1 MENLTEE
8 KKKIKEGFVG
18 QKMIVLPPD
27 IKKLVTKNP
36 LIKDLYITAIGYYPK
51 ANHHH
56 RERKSGSLQH
66 ILLYCVE
73 GSGYIHIGRK
83 DYELKPNSYFIVPKG
98 VPHRYGTSDS
108 DPWSIYWI
116 HFSGDDSNILYSRYT
131 RDAEPEVLVIPYDEG
146 RNKLFDLIFSMLENN
161 YSTRNL
167 ELINIKLLEYLSSFI
182 YHEEMYPSY
191 YTEDT
196 INNSIEFMK
205 KNLGHTYNIKELADM
220 LGYSVSHY
228 SALFKKKTGFSPIHY
243 YIQLKIQK
251 SCQYL
256 YFTNMNIKEICNKI
270 GFDDPYY
277 FSRMF
282 KKMMGSSPAKYRSH
296 HKK

>member
-1 MENLTEE
+1 MENLTEDR
-8 KKKIKEGFVG
+8 KKVKEGFVG

-27 IKKLVTKNP
+27 IKRLVTKNP
-36 LIKDLYITAIGYYPK
+36 LIKDLYVTAIGYYPK
-51 ANHHH
+51 ANHHD
-56 RERKSGSLQH
+56 RERKNGSPQH
-66 ILLYCVE
+66 ILLYCIE
-73 GSGYIHIGRK
+73 GNGYIHIGRK
-83 DYELKPNSYFIVPKG
+83 KHKLKPNSYFIIPKG
-98 VPHRYGTSDS
+98 VPHHYGTTDS

-116 HFSGDDSNILYSRYT
+116 HFSGEHSNILYSRYT
-131 RDAEPEVLVIPYDEG
+131 SDSEPEVQVIPYDEH
-146 RNKLFDLIFSMLENN
+146 RVKLFDLIFTMLERN
-161 YSTRNL
+161 YSIRNM

-191 YTEDT
+191 YTSDH
-196 INNSIEFMK
+196 INSSIEFMK
-205 KNLGHTYNIKELADM
+205 KNLHASYNIQELAGK
-220 LGYSVSHY
+220 LNYSVSHY

-256 YFTNMNIKEICNKI
+256 YFTDMNIKEICSKI
-270 GFDDPYY
+270 GFEDPYY

-282 KKMMGSSPAKYRSH
+282 KKIMGSSPAKYRSH

>member
-1 MENLTEE
+1 MENLTED
-8 KKKIKEGFVG
+8 KKKVKEGFVG

-27 IKKLVTKNP
+27 IKRLVTKNP
-36 LIKDLYITAIGYYPK
+36 LIKDLYVTAIGYYPK
-51 ANHHH
+51 ANHHD
-56 RERKSGSLQH
+56 RERKNGSPQH
-66 ILLYCVE
+66 ILLYCIE
-73 GSGYIHIGRK
+73 GNGYIHIGRK
-83 DYELKPNSYFIVPKG
+83 KHELKPNSYFIIPKG
-98 VPHRYGTSDS
+98 VPHHYGTTNS

-116 HFSGDDSNILYSRYT
+116 HFSGEHSNILYSRYT
-131 RDAEPEVLVIPYDEG
+131 RDSEPEVQVIPYDEH
-146 RNKLFDLIFSMLENN
+146 RVKLFDLIFTMLERN
-161 YSTRNL
+161 YSIRNI

-182 YHEEMYPSY
+182 YHEEMYPSF
-191 YTEDT
+191 YTSDH

-205 KNLGHTYNIKELADM
+205 KNLHSSYNIQELAEK
-220 LGYSVSHY
+220 LNYSVSHY

-256 YFTNMNIKEICNKI
+256 YFTDMNIKEICSKI

>member
-36 LIKDLYITAIGYYPK
+36 LIKDLYITAIGYYPN

-56 RERKSGSLQH
+56 RERKNGSLQH

-73 GSGYIHIGRK
+73 GSGYIHMGRK
-83 DYELKPNSYFIVPKG
+83 NYELKPNSYFIVPKG
-98 VPHRYGTSDS
+98 VAHRYGSNDEA
-108 DPWSIYWI
+108 PWSIYWI
-116 HFSGDDSNILYSRYT
+116 HFSGENANILYSRYT
-131 RDAEPEVLVIPYDEG
+131 HDAEPEVLVIPYDED
-146 RNKLFDLIFSMLENN
+146 RIKLFDLIFNMLENN
-161 YSTRNL
+161 YSIRNL
-167 ELINIKLLEYLSSFI
+167 ELINIKLLEYLSSLI

-191 YTEDT
+191 YTEDP
-196 INNSIEFMK
+196 INSSIEFMK
-205 KNLGHTYNIKELADM
+205 ESLDHTYSIKELADK

-228 SALFKKKTGFSPIHY
+228 SALFKKKTGVSPIHY